1 MLKLYSNIKRLRKL
15 HNMSQQELAE
25 AVGYSG
31 KSMVAQI
38 ENGKVNLPSS
48 MITKFAE
55 VFHVTELE
63 LMGLDEEEPE
73 ITPAMQTF
81 LDIYVQQENDR
92 TLLDLYHNASEKDRA
107 MVDWILGL
115 RPPSDEVPS
124 VKNDKK

>member
-73 ITPAMQTF
+73 ITPSMQTF
-81 LDIYVQQENDR
+81 LDIYIQQENDR

>member
-115 RPPSDEVPS
+115 RLPSDEVPS